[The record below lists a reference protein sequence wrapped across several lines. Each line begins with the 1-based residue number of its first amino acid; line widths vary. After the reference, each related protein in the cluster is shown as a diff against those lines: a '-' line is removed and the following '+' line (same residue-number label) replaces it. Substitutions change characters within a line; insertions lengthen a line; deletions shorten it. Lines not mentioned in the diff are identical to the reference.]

1 MTAIHGGHGDE
12 AAKFGFATFAVD
24 REPPAPPRENALGKG
39 IHTGSIRP
47 YARGEHSAGPSAH
60 EISPRPK
67 ALHGGETEALR
78 TLFELFGRLWSV
90 CVWFHVSLALL
101 LSFQDKIWSES
112 VPVYH
117 RLTDTDDPSAVS
129 HSQKHHDVPR

>member
-1 MTAIHGGHGDE
+1 MFCLPTIVDCVMTAIHGGHGDE

-24 REPPAPPRENALGKG
+24 REPPAPPRENASGKG

-90 CVWFHVSLALL
+90 CVCVCGFM
-101 LSFQDKIWSES
+101 F
-112 VPVYH
+112 P
-117 RLTDTDDPSAVS
+117 
-129 HSQKHHDVPR
+129 